1 MSAGGGEGVGLDQ
14 VLGQVAAL
22 VVSLLAHVTRVH
34 GLIVRVNRLQMLL
47 QRDLGS
53 AAEVATFF
61 RALYLDI
68 VVVDPEVTLDVSHCL
83 ASVAAELTAEWLL
96 CGVPEICN
104 VNSPFVNR
112 WPADHPSHHLYLMW
126 LVSVEGVGQL
136 MSQWGHL

>member
-47 QRDLGS
+47 QSDLGS

-96 CGVPEICN
+96 CGVPEINN
-104 VNSPFVNR
+104 VMSLQTT
-112 WPADHPSHHLYLMW
+112 HLITCI
-126 LVSVEGVGQL
+126 
-136 MSQWGHL
+136 